1 MEVAAKKES
10 NNLVIFL
17 IGETGRIH
25 GSLYQ
30 KRHRQGVG
38 RLQKRGYNLR
48 LVGAY
53 VYGQHGNRCAYLQI
67 QAA

>member
-1 MEVAAKKES
+1 MEVAAKKRIQQSCHFS
-10 NNLVIFL
+10 NRR
-17 IGETGRIH
+17 TGRIH